1 MLSDKEFIKTN
12 SHISTGEVMRDIRET
27 EQEIKEYVAM
37 KVLQPKLS
45 SAYESRIKKHE
56 DFVKRLNHLLKLR
69 GEK

>member
-1 MLSDKEFIKTN
+1 MTKEILLTN
-12 SHISTGEVMRDIRET
+12 G
-27 EQEIKEYVAM
+27 AM
-37 KVLQPKLS
+37 KVLKPKLS